1 MRITRFIVQRYHNN
15 LRPCYTVAMTDG
27 FTKTELAQLQ
37 QLFDR
42 KFAEQRAEMIEKFAE
57 QHSLIT
63 AEMDDK
69 FAEQHTLITAE
80 MTEKFAEQ
88 HTAMDEKFAEQRSQ
102 LIVEMGEMIEQNIL
116 PQFTDT
122 KETVE
127 RHDHVLQSAKH

>member
-69 FAEQHTLITAE
+69 FAEQHT
-80 MTEKFAEQ
+80 
-88 HTAMDEKFAEQRSQ
+88 AMDEKFAEQRSQ